1 MKRTNNC
8 QAESVINNRKR
19 EIKPLKKT
27 ILKKKVHMKKESL
40 LFILLLFLSNMTF
53 AQTNVYDSIYVGG
66 RWRTFLTHLP
76 TGYNP
81 SVKYPLVLAFHGGGL
96 LGYESIQYQSR
107 LSQKSDTAG
116 FIVVYPEGVKIAG
129 SRTWNAGGCCP
140 PSTTQNIDDVG
151 FVNSLL
157 DYLFTKRPIDTT
169 RVYATGF
176 SNGALLCYR
185 LANQLTHRFAAIAP
199 VAGNVMYYPW
209 NPSRSIPIISF
220 HSYKDLNVKYYG
232 GVTVGSTG
240 TYFPP
245 QDSVFTLI
253 SSNYSCGILK
263 DTLFHNTNQYD
274 HFKYSNCSCNAI
286 IEQYVSYDGE
296 HSWPG
301 GLSAGGVTVSNQFS
315 ATYLMWQFF
324 QNYTTS
330 CLTTG
335 IDENVEKHTIMVYPN
350 PFTDNIK
357 LTNSKGTEKYTLFN
371 SFGQIVWTGHN
382 IEQNDFSDLMC
393 GLYFLQLENKTIKLV
408 KL

>member
-1 MKRTNNC
+1 MKN
-8 QAESVINNRKR
+8 
-19 EIKPLKKT
+19 KK
-27 ILKKKVHMKKESL
+27 IMKKNIL
-40 LFILLLFLSNMTF
+40 QLIILLLLTNLAC
-53 AQTNVYDSIYVGG
+53 AQTNIYDSIFVGG

-76 TGYNP
+76 TGYNT
-81 SVKYPLVLAFHGGGL
+81 SNNYPLVLAFHGGGL
-96 LGYESIQYQSR
+96 LGYQSIQYQSR

-129 SRTWNAGGCCP
+129 NRTWNAGGCCA
-140 PSTTQNIDDVG
+140 PSTTKNIDDVG

-157 DYLFTKRPIDTT
+157 NNLFANRPIDTT

-185 LANQLTHRFAAIAP
+185 LANQLTNRFAAIAP
-199 VAGNVMYYPW
+199 VAGNLMYYPW

-220 HSYKDLNVKYYG
+220 HSYQDQNVKYFG

-245 QDSVFTLI
+245 QDSTFNII
-253 SSNYSCGILK
+253 SANYFCGILK

-274 HFKYSNCSCNAI
+274 HFKYSNCLCNSV

-301 GLSAGGVTVSNQFS
+301 GLSSGTVTVSNKFS

-324 QNYTTS
+324 QDYTTS
-330 CLTTG
+330 CITTG
-335 IDENVEKHTIMVYPN
+335 VENINESNTSISVYPN
-350 PFTDNIK
+350 PFTTTIQLKNVSNK
-357 LTNSKGTEKYTLFN
+357 TEYVLHN
-371 SFGQIVWTGHN
+371 YVGHIIWSGKN
-382 IEQNDFSDLMC
+382 IEQQNFSYLSN
-393 GLYFLQLENKTIKLV
+393 GIYFLRVDNRVIKLV
-408 KL
+408 KH